1 MAIKQFLKTHQVDL
15 GLSVESEGIFM
26 RLPYDDAN
34 KNSMDSDGRPLNPN
48 TVSSLQLLAEAFS
61 KGRQHVSDDAENNRD
76 DPLCNNKPQGI
87 ITGADLNGKYPN
99 SFLDFAFSQGVN
111 IISAHI
117 SCCNFPTARSLPMLW
132 RDLLPAFRG
141 FLETA
146 SQGVHG
152 VVSNLQG
159 QALTKAK
166 VSVVGHGGS
175 HPINIDGLEVQ
186 GSRRGFLALLPHGN
200 HQLTFKLAN
209 YATKIVDVDIK
220 PGEMIRQNVALDLIQ
235 DPDGQMKYRSASQ
248 IGTLL
253 NQLTIEYAGKARV
266 YHIGETAAKAPLL
279 VMEVSDDLEMSHLK
293 PAIKVCIRFTVS
305 SANYKL
311 NANLSI
317 HFFYIK
323 NDLKP

>member
-26 RLPYDDAN
+26 RLPYDDASAAN
-34 KNSMDSDGRPLNPN
+34 KNSIDKRPLNPN

-61 KGRQHVSDDAENNRD
+61 KGRHVVSDDAENKR
-76 DPLCNNKPQGI
+76 DPLCDNKPHGI
-87 ITGADLNGKYPN
+87 VTGAELNGKYPN
-99 SFLDFAFSQGVN
+99 SFLDFAFSQGVS

-117 SCCNFPTARSLPMLW
+117 SCCNFPTARSIPMLW

-166 VSVVGHGGS
+166 VSVVGHGG
-175 HPINIDGLEVQ
+175 HPINIDALEVQ
-186 GSRRGFLALLPHGN
+186 GSRRGFLALLPHGT
-200 HQLTFKLAN
+200 HQLTFKLEN

-220 PGEMIRQNVALDLIQ
+220 PGEMIRQNVALDLIH

-293 PAIKVCIRFTVS
+293 PAIKVRTSMYYVVYTKVI
-305 SANYKL
+305 
-311 NANLSI
+311 
-317 HFFYIK
+317 
-323 NDLKP
+323 